1 MKAGWE
7 KRPVSEICDATD
19 YVANGSFASLKENV
33 QYLDSSGYAILV
45 RYTDFV
51 KGWNGSYRYV
61 SEQAYGFLSKS
72 VVNAGDLIMANVGDP
87 GRSFLMPDLGRPM
100 TLGPNSIR
108 IRARDTETGNRF
120 LYYYFMSPEGQ
131 DALASIMGGAAQKK
145 FNKTSF
151 RSLQVLLPP
160 LEEQKR
166 ILAVLDA
173 AFEGLTRAKENAE
186 ANLQNAREL
195 FEAGFEAQLE
205 SSDAE
210 TVTYR
215 FGDTAILEIIDGDR
229 GNAYPKKSEFMN
241 AGYCLFLSTK
251 NVREDGF
258 KFDDCQFVSEKKD
271 SELRKGKL
279 RRRDVVL
286 TTRGTIGNIGL
297 YNEQVPYDQIRIN
310 SGMLILRPHEEVLS
324 SDFLFEALR
333 SRVVRSQIAEQTS
346 GAAQPQ
352 LPIRTLRELSLVI
365 PKSLK
370 DQATLV
376 SSLRAHQDGC
386 RELEAS
392 YCTKLTYV
400 ADLRQSLLQK
410 AFAGELT

>member
-7 KRPVSEICDATD
+7 VQPLGDVCNLIGGGTPSKKAKDYYGGTIPWVTVRDMNVETIEVTDHSITEVGLKNSSSKVIPKGEVIIASRVGLGKVCKLSADMAINQDLKGVIPKRTNEIDRQFLFYWFQSVASFIEENGVGAT
-19 YVANGSFASLKENV
+19 V
-33 QYLDSSGYAILV
+33 QG
-45 RYTDFV
+45 V
-51 KGWNGSYRYV
+51 K
-61 SEQAYGFLSKS
+61 L
-72 VVNAGDLIMANVGDP
+72 
-87 GRSFLMPDLGRPM
+87 SFL
-100 TLGPNSIR
+100 NSL
-108 IRARDTETGNRF
+108 DF
-120 LYYYFMSPEGQ
+120 P
-131 DALASIMGGAAQKK
+131 
-145 FNKTSF
+145 
-151 RSLQVLLPP
+151 VVP

-166 ILAVLDA
+166 IVAVLDA